1 MRISR
6 FLARVLNKLRLI
18 STFNGS
24 TIINVNKK
32 KLIIPLVGRQG
43 YDNLNLSEPWMT
55 ETLFG
60 LRPLFNG
67 YFVDV
72 GVNLGQTL
80 LKAHAVF
87 DELNYIGFEPNPS
100 CVSYVQEIIRQ
111 NRFIK
116 TVVLPIAIGGKTE
129 ILKLIFFVP
138 DKNDSSATIIEN
150 FRPYSDADHYIFVP
164 VFDFHKLTHF
174 LPNKP
179 FSILKI
185 DVEGAEMDVLVGLNE
200 WISSYCP
207 LILIEIL
214 PVYTAENQS
223 RLDRQNKIEELLK
236 TWNYKIARIKK
247 KVQVSLENI
256 ETFGIHSNIED
267 CDYLLYHASLNEKI
281 TTCFKFY
288 N

>member
-18 STFNGS
+18 STFNG
-24 TIINVNKK
+24 TTKININKK

-87 DELNYIGFEPNPS
+87 DEFNYIGFEPNPS

-111 NRFIK
+111 NRFQK
-116 TVVLPIAIGGKTE
+116 AAVLPIAVGEKTE
-129 ILKLIFFVP
+129 MLKLVFFVP

-150 FRPYSDADHYIFVP
+150 FRPYSVTDHYIFVP
-164 VFDFHKLTHF
+164 VFDIRKLTHF

-214 PVYTAENQS
+214 PVYTVENQA

-236 TWNYKIARIKK
+236 AWNYKIARIKK
-247 KVQVSLENI
+247 KDLVSLENI